1 MASEILLTLL
11 CYLGYFIF
19 LKSLSFCIS
28 LNTRLRIVL
37 RAADTL
43 VKIRPYMKLI
53 QRLETWSILLS
64 TSEWAPTWLGF
75 PFSSPSDIRT
85 QNSLKITLDYL
96 TCCLYLLKKLSKEP
110 IKVNP
115 SPHDWFL
122 QSIQQYL
129 VDYMCL
135 SLKKKKMTVEL
146 QLKRRNILD
155 KNESSIIHNAEKKDS
170 IVQSESSVGLL

>member
-1 MASEILLTLL
+1 M
-11 CYLGYFIF
+11 
-19 LKSLSFCIS
+19 
-28 LNTRLRIVL
+28 
-37 RAADTL
+37 
-43 VKIRPYMKLI
+43 
-53 QRLETWSILLS
+53 
-64 TSEWAPTWLGF
+64 
-75 PFSSPSDIRT
+75 
-85 QNSLKITLDYL
+85 
-96 TCCLYLLKKLSKEP
+96 
-110 IKVNP
+110 NP